1 MSETLVWIDY
11 VIITCTLLISS
22 GIGLYYRFS
31 GGRQKTTE
39 EFFVANRDMGVT
51 TIAIG
56 LMVSLLSAVSLLGVS
71 SEIYMH
77 GTHYVVIVLGY
88 ALATP
93 VIAYFYL
100 PVFFNLGDTSA
111 FQYLEKRFG
120 VKTRLVA
127 STIFLVQFLLYSGV
141 VLYAPALALEAT
153 TGLSTTISVIIIGAV
168 CTFYSTIGGMKAV
181 LITDVFQG
189 ILMIAS
195 VVIVIVTAVL
205 DVGGIN
211 KIWDIAVEGKRIDFN
226 STSFDPTVRH
236 TWWNL
241 IIGGFFIY
249 LSLYGVNQ
257 IQVQRVLTIRN
268 LKRAKAAVWLSL
280 PITVI
285 LVCGI
290 SFSGLALY
298 SKYRNCDPRTAG
310 AIASNDQLMPHYIME
325 NLSKYPG
332 IPGLFIAGIFS
343 AGLSTVSAVQNSA
356 AAIILEDYVK
366 PVFQA
371 RQKTFTEDQSA
382 YTSKFLAFL
391 MGLVCLAVALLAQQL
406 GNLLQA
412 ALTIFGVVGGPL
424 LGVYTLG
431 MFIESADEI
440 SAILGLIA
448 SFSLSLWIGFGEPK
462 PEIPKLPVDVSGCN
476 VTMTDSTNN
485 RGSATDDDIF
495 YLYRISYMWYC
506 ALGFVCCLLIGLL
519 TSLIINLL
527 SERINNER
535 KTLNPDLFTPLIAA
549 RIRKRQEMRRY

>member
-1 MSETLVWIDY
+1 MYDTLVWIDY
-11 VIITCTLLISS
+11 VIIAGTLAISS
-22 GIGLYYRFS
+22 GIGLYYRFT

-71 SEIYMH
+71 SEIYVH
-77 GTHYVVIVLGY
+77 GTHYLVIVLGY
-88 ALATP
+88 AIATP
-93 VIAYFYL
+93 VIAYYYL

-120 VKTRLVA
+120 VKTRLVT
-127 STIFLVQFLLYSGV
+127 STIFLLQFLLYTGV

-153 TGLSTTISVIIIGAV
+153 TGLSTTISVFIIGIV
-168 CTFYSTIGGMKAV
+168 CTFYSTIGGIKAV

-189 ILMIAS
+189 ALMIAS
-195 VVIVIVTAVL
+195 VVIVIVTAAVEA
-205 DVGGIN
+205 GGID
-211 KIWDIAVEGKRIDFN
+211 KIWHIATEGKRIDFY
-226 STSFDPTVRH
+226 STSIDPTIRH

-257 IQVQRVLTIRN
+257 IQVQRMLTIRS
-268 LKRAKAAVWLSL
+268 LKRAQAAVWLSL
-280 PITVI
+280 PITII
-285 LVCGI
+285 LVCCIG
-290 SFSGLALY
+290 FSGLALY
-298 SKYRNCDPRTAG
+298 SKYNKCDPKTAG
-310 AIASNDQLMPHYIME
+310 VIASNDQLMPHYIME

-366 PVFQA
+366 PFLKS
-371 RQKTFTEDQSA
+371 RQRTFSEDQSA
-382 YTSKFLAFL
+382 YMSKFLAL
-391 MGLVCLAVALLAQQL
+391 VMGIICLGVALLAEHL

-424 LGVYTLG
+424 LGIYTLG
-431 MFIESADEI
+431 MFIERIEER
-440 SAILGLIA
+440 SAITGLIA
-448 SFSLSLWIGFGEPK
+448 STILSLWIGFGEPK
-462 PEIPKLPVDVSGCN
+462 PEIPKLDVDVSGCN
-476 VTMTDSTNN
+476 VTRTYNLNN
-485 RGSATDDDIF
+485 KEIINDDDIF

-506 ALGFVCCLLIGLL
+506 AFGFISCIIIGLL
-519 TSLIINLL
+519 ASLIN
-527 SERINNER
+527 SCASNE
-535 KTLNPDLFTPLIAA
+535 KKIPNPDFFTPFVAA
-549 RIRKRQEMRRY
+549 RIRKRQAM